1 MKQLS
6 LDTLRTFVSVIEL
19 GGYAKAGD
27 FLGRSQPAISLQIKK
42 LETQLDR
49 KLFTKVGQRHLP
61 SADGNWLYPKA
72 KEILAL
78 NDSIFRSLTPA
89 PLSGRLRLGIPNEF
103 ASTLL
108 PGLIGEFS
116 QRYPDVSLEVT
127 SALSRDLLHAS
138 QRDHF
143 DLILALANPDED
155 TDGEV
160 VLEDDVVW
168 VGDASKP
175 LVGDTIPLVLAPDGC
190 MYRSR
195 VIDQLKQQTHA
206 WKISYTNADLSGLVA
221 AMQQGL
227 GITALA
233 RSSMP
238 KNLKV
243 LNNKFLPKLG
253 KVNICLFNQ
262 DTQHPVI
269 SKTLAEFFTMRLKA
283 NTQVQKSPPKWALQS
298 YHLLRQQMWLV
309 T

>member
-6 LDTLRTFVSVIEL
+6 LDNLRTFVSVIEQ

-42 LETQLDR
+42 LEEQLDR
-49 KLFTKVGQRHLP
+49 KLFTKVGQRHMP

-72 KEILAL
+72 KELLEL
-78 NDSIFRSLTPA
+78 NDGIFRALTPA

-116 QRYPDVSLEVT
+116 KRYPDVSLEVT
-127 SALSRDLLHAS
+127 SSLSRDLLHAS
-138 QRDHF
+138 RRNQF
-143 DLILALANPDED
+143 DLILALVNPDAKSD
-155 TDGEV
+155 DGEL

-168 VGDASKP
+168 VGDANRP
-175 LVGDTIPLVLAPDGC
+175 FVGENIPLVLAPDGC

-195 VIDQLKQQTHA
+195 VIDELKQQTRS

-221 AMQQGL
+221 AIQQGL

-238 KNLKV
+238 ENLTV
-243 LNNKFLPKLG
+243 LKDNRLPHLG
-253 KVNICLFNQ
+253 QVNICLFNQ
-262 DTQHPVI
+262 NTQHPVV
-269 SKTLAEFFTMRLKA
+269 SRTLADFIKSRL
-283 NTQVQKSPPKWALQS
+283 QG
-298 YHLLRQQMWLV
+298 
-309 T
+309 

>member
-1 MKQLS
+1 MPQLS
-6 LDTLRTFVSVIEL
+6 LDNLRTFVCVIEL

-49 KLFTKVGQRHLP
+49 KLFSKVGQRHVP

-72 KEILAL
+72 KELLEL
-78 NDSIFRSLTPA
+78 NDNIFRSLTPA

-116 QRYPDVSLEVT
+116 KRYPDVSLEVT
-127 SALSRDLLHAS
+127 SALSRDFLHPS

-143 DLILALANPDED
+143 DLILALVNPNEE
-155 TDGEV
+155 TEGEV

-168 VGDASKP
+168 VGDNAHP
-175 LVGDTIPLVLAPDGC
+175 LVGNSIALVLAPDGC

-195 VIDQLKQQTHA
+195 VIEQLKQQTFA
-206 WKISYTNADLSGLVA
+206 WKITYTNADLGGLVA
-221 AMQQGL
+221 AIQQGL
-227 GITALA
+227 GVTALA
-233 RSSMP
+233 KSSLP
-238 KNLKV
+238 ANLTP
-243 LNNKFLPKLG
+243 LNHPHLPKLG

-262 DTQHPVI
+262 DTQHPII
-269 SKTLAEFFTMRLKA
+269 SKTLAEFFKVRL
-283 NTQVQKSPPKWALQS
+283 TQ
-298 YHLLRQQMWLV
+298 
-309 T
+309 

>member
-42 LETQLDR
+42 LESQLDR
-49 KLFTKVGQRHLP
+49 KLFTKVGQRHVP

-72 KEILAL
+72 KELLEL
-78 NDSIFRSLTPA
+78 NDNIFRSLTPA

-116 QRYPDVSLEVT
+116 KRYPDVSLEVT
-127 SALSRDLLHAS
+127 SALSRDLLHPS

-143 DLILALANPDED
+143 DLILALVNPGEQ
-155 TDGEV
+155 TEGEV

-168 VGDASKP
+168 VGDTAHP
-175 LVGDTIPLVLAPDGC
+175 LVGNNIPLVLAPDGC

-195 VIDQLKQQTHA
+195 VIEQLKQQTFA
-206 WKISYTNADLSGLVA
+206 WKISYTEIRKEKVA
-221 AMQQGL
+221 A
-227 GITALA
+227 
-233 RSSMP
+233 
-238 KNLKV
+238 
-243 LNNKFLPKLG
+243 LNNEG
-253 KVNICLFNQ
+253 
-262 DTQHPVI
+262 
-269 SKTLAEFFTMRLKA
+269 
-283 NTQVQKSPPKWALQS
+283 AL
-298 YHLLRQQMWLV
+298 
-309 T
+309 

>member
-42 LETQLDR
+42 LESQLNR
-49 KLFTKVGQRHLP
+49 KLFTKVGQRHVA

-72 KEILAL
+72 KELLEL
-78 NDSIFRSLTPA
+78 NDNIFRSLTPA

-116 QRYPDVSLEVT
+116 KRYPDVSLEVT
-127 SALSRDLLHAS
+127 SALSRDLLHPTK
-138 QRDHF
+138 RDHF
-143 DLILALANPDED
+143 DLILALVNPDEQ
-155 TDGEV
+155 TEGEV

-168 VGDASKP
+168 VGDTAHP
-175 LVGDTIPLVLAPDGC
+175 LVSNNIPLVLAPDGC

-195 VIDQLKQQTHA
+195 VIEQLKQQTFA
-206 WKISYTNADLSGLVA
+206 WKISYTNADLGGLVA
-221 AMQQGL
+221 AIQQGL
-227 GITALA
+227 GVTALA
-233 RSSMP
+233 RSSLP
-238 KNLKV
+238 ANLVV
-243 LNNKFLPKLG
+243 LSHPHLPKLG
-253 KVNICLFNQ
+253 QVNICLFNQ

-269 SKTLAEFFTMRLKA
+269 SKTLAEFFKMRL
-283 NTQVQKSPPKWALQS
+283 
-298 YHLLRQQMWLV
+298 RR
-309 T
+309 

>member
-6 LDTLRTFVSVIEL
+6 LDNLRTFVSVIEQ

-42 LETQLDR
+42 LEEQLDR
-49 KLFTKVGQRHLP
+49 KLFTKVGQRHMP

-72 KEILAL
+72 KELLEL
-78 NDSIFRSLTPA
+78 NDGIFRALTPA

-116 QRYPDVSLEVT
+116 KRYPDVSLEVT
-127 SALSRDLLHAS
+127 SSLGRDLLHAS
-138 QRDHF
+138 RRNQF
-143 DLILALANPDED
+143 DLILALVNPDAKSD
-155 TDGEV
+155 DGEL

-168 VGDASKP
+168 VGDANRP
-175 LVGDTIPLVLAPDGC
+175 FVGENIPLVLAPDGC

-195 VIDQLKQQTHA
+195 VIDELKQQTRS

-221 AMQQGL
+221 AIQQGL

-238 KNLKV
+238 ENLTV
-243 LNNKFLPKLG
+243 LKDNRLPHLG

-262 DTQHPVI
+262 NTQHPVV
-269 SKTLAEFFTMRLKA
+269 SRTLADFIKSRL
-283 NTQVQKSPPKWALQS
+283 QG
-298 YHLLRQQMWLV
+298 
-309 T
+309 

>member
-6 LDTLRTFVSVIEL
+6 LDNLRTFVSVIEL

-42 LETQLDR
+42 LETQLGK
-49 KLFTKVGQRHLP
+49 KLFTKVGQRHVP

-72 KEILAL
+72 KELLEL
-78 NDSIFRSLTPA
+78 NDNIFRSLTPA

-116 QRYPDVSLEVT
+116 KRYPDVSLEVT
-127 SALSRDLLHAS
+127 SALSRDLLHPS

-143 DLILALANPDED
+143 DLILALVNPNED
-155 TDGEV
+155 TEGEV

-168 VGDASKP
+168 VGDASHP
-175 LVGDTIPLVLAPDGC
+175 LVGDSIPLVLAPDGC

-195 VIDQLKQQTHA
+195 VIEELKQQTFA
-206 WKISYTNADLSGLVA
+206 WKITYTNADLGGLVA
-221 AMQQGL
+221 AIKQGL

-233 RSSMP
+233 RSSLPQNVSPLNHP
-238 KNLKV
+238 K
-243 LNNKFLPKLG
+243 LPKLG
-253 KVNICLFNQ
+253 RVNICLFNQ

-269 SKTLAEFFTMRLKA
+269 SKTLSEFFKARL
-283 NTQVQKSPPKWALQS
+283 TE
-298 YHLLRQQMWLV
+298 
-309 T
+309 